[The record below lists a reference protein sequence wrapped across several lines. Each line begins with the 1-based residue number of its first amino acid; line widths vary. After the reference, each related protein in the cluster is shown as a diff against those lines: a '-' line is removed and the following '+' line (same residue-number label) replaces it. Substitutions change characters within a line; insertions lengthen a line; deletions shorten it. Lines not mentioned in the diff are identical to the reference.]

1 MKVII
6 SLVAAHFIV
15 FIVTY
20 GHAYQQVGSTYAGEN
35 IVGALVT
42 SLFWPLYWSVQVWK

>member
-6 SLVAAHFIV
+6 SLIAAYFTA

-20 GHAYQQVGSTYAGEN
+20 GHAFHQVGSTHAGEN
-35 IVGALVT
+35 AVGAFIT
-42 SLFWPLYWSVQVWK
+42 SLFWPLYWSVQAWK